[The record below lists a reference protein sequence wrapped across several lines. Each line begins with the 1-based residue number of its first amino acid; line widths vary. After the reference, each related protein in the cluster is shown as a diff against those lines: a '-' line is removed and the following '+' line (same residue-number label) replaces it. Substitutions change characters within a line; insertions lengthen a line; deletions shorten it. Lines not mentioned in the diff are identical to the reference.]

1 MRALLIIAG
10 AGLALSACSG
20 GNNDAANETDTL
32 AVNNLIVDDGS
43 ANMMMNG
50 DMNAMTGGDM
60 NAVDSDT
67 QNAMKAD
74 LNTNDPDTNLANG
87 I

>member
-10 AGLALSACSG
+10 ASLALSACG
-20 GNNDAANETDTL
+20 GNDADNANEVDTL
-32 AVNNLIVDDGS
+32 AVNNLVVDDGS

-50 DMNAMTGGDM
+50 DMNAMTGDM
-60 NAVDSDT
+60 NAMDPAT
-67 QNAMKAD
+67 QNAMQQD
-74 LNTNDPDTNLANG
+74 MNTNDPDTNLANG